1 MRDFINNLK
10 RDAAERNY
18 QVGFDTAD
26 DRKEQ
31 ITEFLEKNGLTFKL
45 NTPGN
50 DLWAHEFTI
59 EQPTYMFII
68 YVRFDR
74 NFFTS
79 VAYKKR
85 EQARIFVDDEDLINR
100 SLGPIFSHLENLG
113 LTKVGVMQLL
123 PVDLGEGP
131 LVAGFTASRLFSVF
145 IEDE

>member
-1 MRDFINNLK
+1 MRDVINNLK
-10 RDAAERNY
+10 REATERNY
-18 QVGFDTAD
+18 RVGFDKAD
-26 DRKEQ
+26 DRMEQ
-31 ITEFLEKNGLTFKL
+31 ITEFLKKSRLTFKL

-59 EQPTYMFII
+59 DQATYKFVI

-74 NFFTS
+74 NFFTCI
-79 VAYKKR
+79 AYKKR
-85 EQARIFVDDEDLINR
+85 NQASYFVDDEDLINR

-123 PVDLGEGP
+123 AVDLGEGP
-131 LVAGFTASRLFSVF
+131 IVAGLTASSLFSVF